1 VQPEREGRQWTEV
14 SGQLYTSLPRE
25 DIKFNLNLNV
35 LRDISS
41 VAHAV
46 Q

>member
-1 VQPEREGRQWTEV
+1 VPPVREGRQWTEA
-14 SGQLYTSLPRE
+14 SDQLYTSLPRE

-41 VAHAV
+41 AAHAV